1 MLSVFEQ
8 EVPVAELQLAQ
19 PNILREDNA
28 DGSFVLR
35 SAEPLLPYER
45 NIVEWLVYWAAVDP
59 ERTFL
64 AERIRSG
71 ANAAWRRITYAE
83 ALASVRSIGQALL
96 KLSGDPQ
103 APAVVLSSNSIRHA
117 LLSLGAMMVGRVS
130 ASVSPAYS
138 LRAKKS
144 DKLRRILQ
152 RLGPGLVYMEDG
164 EELRS
169 AINGVPLTCPLVT
182 AQNHLSYSTPFN
194 SLLEEVPTRE
204 VDLAFSLV
212 TPHTPAKYLLTS
224 GSTGNPKAVINT
236 HGMLSAN
243 QRMIAQCWRFVD
255 RTAPIVVDW
264 LPWSHTFGANHNFNL
279 ILRNG
284 GTLYIDDGG
293 VVPDRVERT
302 VENIKDVKP
311 TLYFNVPEGFRML
324 LPYLKKDPE
333 FVKALFSR
341 LEMMFYAAASLPSA
355 IWRGFDEAARQVRSS
370 SVFFATEWGA
380 TETAPVV
387 TNVSVLDSAA
397 GNIGAPVP
405 GVNVKFAPMQGKY
418 EMRVQGPNVFPGYYN
433 DENATANAFD
443 TEGFYCTG
451 DAGKLADPASPAAGI
466 LFDGRVAEDFKL
478 STGTWVSVATVRLR
492 MQAALGAY
500 AQNVVVAGHDRAE
513 IGILIFPTPE
523 LLELAQG
530 MDDLS
535 GPTLALVPEVRRAIL
550 AALESAAED
559 AGPSQHARRAV
570 LLSSPPSFEAGEI
583 TDKAYVNQ
591 GVVLAERADDVARLF
606 SASPSVIL
614 LGNEPRKNSI
624 PGADTVAKAESDGD
638 TAKG

>member
-1 MLSVFEQ
+1 MLSVLKQKAPLE
-8 EVPVAELQLAQ
+8 ALHLAQ
-19 PNILREDNA
+19 PNILREDRA

-45 NIVEWLVYWAAVDP
+45 NIVEWLLYWAAVDP
-59 ERTFL
+59 ERIFL

-71 ANAAWRRITYAE
+71 AIASWRCVTYAE
-83 ALASVRSIGQALL
+83 ALASVRAIGQALL
-96 KLSGDPQ
+96 KVSSDPQ
-103 APAVVLSSNSIRHA
+103 TPVLVLSSNSIRHA
-117 LLSLGAMMVGRVS
+117 LLSLGAMMIGRVS

-152 RLGPGLVYMEDG
+152 RLGPGLVYVEDG
-164 EELRS
+164 DEFRS
-169 AINGVPLTCPLVT
+169 AIGTVSLTCPLVT
-182 AQNHLSYSTPFN
+182 AQNHLSYSIPFD
-194 SLLEEVPTRE
+194 SLLEEEPTRE

-212 TPHTPAKYLLTS
+212 TTDTPAKYLLTS

-255 RTAPIVVDW
+255 RAAPIVVDW

-279 ILRNG
+279 VLRNG

-293 VVPDRVERT
+293 VMRDRVERT

-324 LPYLKKDPE
+324 LPFLKRDPE
-333 FVKALFSR
+333 FAKALFSR
-341 LEMMFYAAASLPSA
+341 LEMMFYAAASLPPA
-355 IWRGFDEAARQVRSS
+355 IWREFDEAARAVRSS
-370 SVFFATEWGA
+370 PVFFATEWGA

-387 TNVSVLDSAA
+387 TSVSVLDSAA

-405 GVNVKFAPMQGKY
+405 GVDVKFVPTQGKF
-418 EMRVQGPNVFPGYYN
+418 EMRVQGPNVFPGYLN
-433 DENATANAFD
+433 DEKATANAFD
-443 TEGFYCTG
+443 TEGFYRTG
-451 DAGKLADPASPAAGI
+451 DAGKLADPAYPAAGI
-466 LFDGRVAEDFKL
+466 LFDGRVAEDFKM

-492 MQAALGAY
+492 MQAALGTY

-513 IGILIFPTPE
+513 IGILIFPSPA
-523 LLELAQG
+523 LLELARG
-530 MDDLS
+530 KNDLS
-535 GPTLALVPEVRRAIL
+535 GPALALVPEVRRIIL

-559 AGPSQHARRAV
+559 AGSSQHARRAV

-606 SASPSVIL
+606 SASPSVIQ
-614 LGNEPRKNSI
+614 LGNELCKDSI
-624 PGADTVAKAESDGD
+624 PGCRHCCEGRK
-638 TAKG
+638 

>member
-1 MLSVFEQ
+1 MLDVLEQ
-8 EVPVAELQLAQ
+8 EAPAAAPHRAQ
-19 PNILREDNA
+19 PDILREDRP

-35 SAEPLLPYER
+35 SAQPLLAYER
-45 NIVEWLVYWAAVDP
+45 NILEWLVYWAAVAP

-71 ANAAWRRITYAE
+71 TEPAWRSITYAE

-96 KLSGDPQ
+96 KLSSDPQ
-103 APAVVLSSNSIRHA
+103 APVVVLSSNSTRHA

-152 RLGPGLVYMEDG
+152 RLGPGLVYVEDG
-164 EELRS
+164 DEFRS
-169 AINGVPLTCPLVT
+169 AISGVSLTCPLVT
-182 AQNHLSYSTPFN
+182 TRNHLGYSIPFD
-194 SLLEEVPTRE
+194 SLLTEPTRE

-212 TPHTPAKYLLTS
+212 TPNTPAKYLLTS

-255 RTAPIVVDW
+255 RAAPIVVDW

-279 ILRNG
+279 VLRNG

-293 VVPDRVERT
+293 VLRDRVERT

-324 LPYLKKDPE
+324 LPYLKRDPE
-333 FVKALFSR
+333 FVKALFFR
-341 LEMMFYAAASLPSA
+341 LEMMFYAAASLPPP
-355 IWRGFDEAARQVRSS
+355 ILREFEEASRQARSS
-370 SVFFATEWGA
+370 PVFFATEWGA

-387 TNVSVLDSAA
+387 TSVGFRDFAA
-397 GNIGAPVP
+397 GNIGTPVP
-405 GVNVKFAPMQGKY
+405 GMDVKFVPTRGKL
-418 EMRVQGPNVFPGYYN
+418 EMRVQGPNVFPGYCN
-433 DENATANAFD
+433 DEEATANAFD
-443 TEGFYCTG
+443 AEGFYRTG
-451 DAGKLADPASPAAGI
+451 DAGKLADPADPAAGI

-478 STGTWVSVATVRLR
+478 STGTWVSVGTVRLH
-492 MQAALGAY
+492 MQAALEAY
-500 AQNVVVAGHDRAE
+500 AQNVVVAGHNRAE
-513 IGILIFPTPE
+513 IGILIFPSPA
-523 LLELAQG
+523 LLELARG
-530 MDDLS
+530 TDDLS
-535 GPTLALVPEVRRAIL
+535 GPALALVPEVRRVIL
-550 AALESAAED
+550 AALASAAED
-559 AGPSQHARRAV
+559 AGSSQHARRAV

-583 TDKAYVNQ
+583 TDKAYINQ
-591 GVVLAERADDVARLF
+591 GVVLKERADDVARLF
-606 SASPSVIL
+606 SISPYVIR
-614 LGNEPRKNSI
+614 LGNTE
-624 PGADTVAKAESDGD
+624 DSDPE
-638 TAKG
+638 